1 MANICMKLHDFYKT
15 HSTLKPGEIILD
27 VRNPEEYAQGHIK
40 NALNIPLPMLTE
52 RNTELK
58 KFSQIYIHC
67 KRGGRAKN
75 ALAVLTDLGFS
86 NLVCVDDAGME
97 EWENSGYPIEK

>member
-1 MANICMKLHDFYKT
+1 MANICMKLHDFYQT
-15 HSTLKPGEIILD
+15 HSTLKPGEVILD
-27 VRNPEEYAQGHIK
+27 VRNPDEFAQGHIK
-40 NALNIPLPMLTE
+40 NALNIPLPLLSE
-52 RNTELK
+52 RKSYLE

-75 ALAVLTDLGFS
+75 AMAVLTELGFN

-97 EWENSGYPIEK
+97 EWENSGYPLVK